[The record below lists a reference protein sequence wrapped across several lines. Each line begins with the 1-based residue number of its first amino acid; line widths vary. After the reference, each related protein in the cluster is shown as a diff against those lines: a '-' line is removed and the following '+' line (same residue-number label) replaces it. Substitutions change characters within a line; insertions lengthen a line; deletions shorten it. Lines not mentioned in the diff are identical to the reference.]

1 MNKERKNIL
10 YIMRRILFLI
20 CCFSYLPSFISAQEG
35 EGALW
40 FDLQKAASLQKE
52 RTFAVDL
59 ERGGGSLTLPFFDDF
74 SRYSLPTNDPQ
85 IPASWQRWSDNQ
97 VKVNCT
103 YPIAPL
109 SLGVATFD
117 AIGDDGRPYG
127 VDSLVAYSPA
137 AIENDLV
144 WGSADTLTSLP
155 IDLSGFTP
163 EDNIY
168 LLFHFESGGLGNKP
182 DVAGAFEIDSLVM
195 EFFSPFG
202 AGEWFYAW
210 SVHPDNN
217 NSEFSRVFVQIT
229 DPAYFLNGFRFRFR
243 NYASYGGAI
252 DHWHLDYVLL
262 SQVPNIDNFIYD
274 EVSFQY
280 CENTLLTRDYTSM
293 PWTHFLSNPSEFMAD
308 NFSFR
313 QRNLG
318 ITKNIASRTAVK
330 HEDNQVFLSNDDLN
344 TTGNAESSFT
354 RTVSLNSYVYS
365 SPDEVEE
372 ASFEVCS
379 YFNPT
384 DANAMNDTMCF
395 VQNLENYYA
404 YDDGSAES
412 TYQTEGVGMNVAMKF
427 TSEITDTL
435 LGIMLSISPA
445 YFNVSSNTFFV
456 RAWQNSGGIPGAEL
470 NENFTF
476 HEPTYYWDS
485 SDGYVFYPLDNPT
498 EVSGQF
504 FVGWIQ
510 QSEARYYFGL
520 DKNTAANGS
529 KLFYKLDAFSP
540 WQQSAVTGS
549 VMIRPVF
556 KAGLSEWVGVEETA
570 ETKPVFYPNPATDV
584 LNLIIDADF
593 EKYSIAIHDVAGKK
607 VKNINW
613 INNGTLNISIEE
625 LPVGYFTILMTKNS
639 GEHFVNSH
647 FIKQQ

>member
-1 MNKERKNIL
+1 
-10 YIMRRILFLI
+10 MRHFLFFIVCL
-20 CCFSYLPSFISAQEG
+20 FSLSSLVSAQES
-35 EGALW
+35 EGPLW
-40 FDLQKAASLQKE
+40 FDLQKVKAADLE
-52 RTFAVDL
+52 RTFEVDP

-74 SRYSLPTNDPQ
+74 SRYSLPTNDPE

-103 YPIAPL
+103 YPVAPL

-117 AIGDDGRPYG
+117 AIGADGRPYG
-127 VDSLVAYSPA
+127 TDSLVAYSAA
-137 AIENDLV
+137 AIENDLD

-155 IDLSGFTP
+155 IDLSGFAP

-168 LLFHFESGGLGNKP
+168 LLFHVEAGGLGNKP
-182 DVAGAFEIDSLVM
+182 DAVSSFEIDSLVL

-210 SVHPDNN
+210 SIHPGTNTTD
-217 NSEFSRVFVQIT
+217 FTRVFVQVT

-243 NYASYGGAI
+243 NHASYGGAI

-262 SQVPNIDNFIYD
+262 SQVPNIENFIYD

-280 CENTLLTRDYTSM
+280 CENTMLTRDYTSM
-293 PWTHFLSNPSEFMAD
+293 PWTHYLSNPAEFMAD

-318 ITKNIASRTAVK
+318 ITKNIATRTSVK
-330 HEDNQVFLSNDDLN
+330 YQGDQVFLSSDDLN

-354 RTVSLNSYVYS
+354 RTVSLNNYVYS
-365 SPDEVEE
+365 TPEDVEE

-395 VQNLENYYA
+395 VQNFSNYYS

-427 TSEITDTL
+427 TAEVTDTL

-445 YFNVSSNTFFV
+445 YFNVSNNTFFV
-456 RAWQNSGGIPGAEL
+456 RAWQNSGGIPGSEL

-476 HEPTYYWDS
+476 YEPKYYWDS
-485 SDGYVFYPLDNPT
+485 SDGFVYYPLDNPT

-504 FVGWIQ
+504 FIGWVQ

-529 KLFYKLDAFSP
+529 KLYYKLDAFSS
-540 WQQSAVTGS
+540 WQQSAIQGTL
-549 VMIRPVF
+549 MIRPVF
-556 KAGLSEWVGVEETA
+556 KAGLPEWVGVEENTVVQ
-570 ETKPVFYPNPATDV
+570 PVFYPNPASES
-584 LNLIIDADF
+584 LNLNIRADY
-593 EKYSIAIHDVAGKK
+593 ESYRIAIYDVAGKQ
-607 VKNINW
+607 VKDQNW
-613 INNGTLNISIEE
+613 INNGTLNLSIEE
-625 LPVGYFTILMTKNS
+625 LPSGYFTILMTKSS
-639 GEHFVNSH
+639 GEHFVSSH
-647 FIKQQ
+647 FIKQ